1 MNDENAYEAWKR
13 SRSGAEVEEGFANR
27 VMKEIRRLQGPRET
41 TPVGMRVLVRLLSNR
56 YVAAAMLILAL
67 ALAMARTGLL
77 VAFILAMPE

>member
-13 SRSGAEVEEGFANR
+13 SRSGAEVEEGFADG
-27 VMKEIRRLQGPRET
+27 VMKEIRRLQGPRQT
-41 TPVGMRVLVRLLSNR
+41 TPGGMRALIRLLSNR
-56 YVAAAMLILAL
+56 YAAAAMLILAL